1 VTAAHD
7 YEDLHALVDRLRP
20 DQARQLRAVALDLVT
35 SDEVIEQAGA
45 GRPVKRRRLSFIG
58 TMNSGVGDLAERHEE
73 ILREGLNR
81 PL

>member
-1 VTAAHD
+1 MTAAHD

-20 DQARQLRAVALDLVT
+20 DQARDLRAVALRLVEANEGLDQPDT
-35 SDEVIEQAGA
+35 ERSG
-45 GRPVKRRRLSFIG
+45 RRLSFIG

-81 PL
+81 PV